1 MIATPIAINVPLRT
15 DEDGAI
21 RVAGTRVLLEVV
33 ISAHLRGDTPEQ
45 IVEGFP
51 TLKLADVYTVIAY
64 YLSHRD
70 EVDEYIQQVER
81 EGERIRQ
88 DVEASYTP
96 EQKARTEH
104 FRALLDQKRREQDS

>member
-1 MIATPIAINVPLRT
+1 MISPPPPLSVPLRT
-15 DEDGAI
+15 EDDGTI
-21 RVAGTRVLLEVV
+21 RIGDTRVLLEVV
-33 ISAHLRGDTPEQ
+33 IGAHLRGDTPEQ
-45 IVEGFP
+45 IVAGFP
-51 TLKLADVYTVIAY
+51 TLKLADVYAVIAY

-88 DVEASYTP
+88 EVEANYTP
-96 EQKARTEH
+96 EQKARTEY